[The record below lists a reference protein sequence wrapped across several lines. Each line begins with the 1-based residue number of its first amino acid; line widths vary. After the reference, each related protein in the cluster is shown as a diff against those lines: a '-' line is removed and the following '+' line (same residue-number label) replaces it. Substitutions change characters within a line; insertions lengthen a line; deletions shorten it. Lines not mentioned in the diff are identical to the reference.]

1 MGRSSFSIFY
11 LILYVH
17 EGIRPLPERLYAF
30 LLSEEV
36 FIMYNKIY
44 CVHDPPWGLTQ
55 RLHPCYDDSD
65 NMINEDV
72 VFTT

>member
-1 MGRSSFSIFY
+1 
-11 LILYVH
+11 
-17 EGIRPLPERLYAF
+17 
-30 LLSEEV
+30 
-36 FIMYNKIY
+36 MYSKIY

-65 NMINEDV
+65 NMISEDV